1 MASKRKYQVYEHRF
15 EEKVVL
21 VTGGAS
27 GIGRATAEKM
37 ARQGASVVV
46 MDLRLDAAE
55 AVADEIVKGGGKA
68 KAFAG
73 DVTNPKAM
81 EAAVAFCEK
90 EFGALHMAF
99 NNAGI
104 GGPAGLLA
112 DIDIDGF
119 RQVIEVN
126 LNAVFYGMHA
136 EIPAILRAGGG
147 AIVNT
152 SSIYG
157 IVGTATSVGYTAAKH
172 GVTGLTK
179 AAALGY
185 ADKGI
190 RINSVHPGCIDTP
203 ILQGLDPEARNQLIA
218 EHPQGRFG
226 TDEEVADAVAFLLSD
241 RASFVSGSQ
250 FVVDGGYTAH

>member
-1 MASKRKYQVYEHRF
+1 MTKKTYQVYEHRF
-15 EEKVVL
+15 EGKVLL

-27 GIGRATAEKM
+27 GIGKSTAEKM
-37 ARQGASVVV
+37 ARQGADVIVVD
-46 MDLRLDAAE
+46 MQMSGAE
-55 AVADEIVKGGGKA
+55 AVAKNIRELGGN
-68 KAFAG
+68 AFAFQA
-73 DVTNPKAM
+73 DVTDPKAM
-81 EAAVAFCEK
+81 EAAVAFAEEK
-90 EFGALHMAF
+90 FGALHLAF

-112 DIDIDGF
+112 DIDIDGY
-119 RQVIEVN
+119 RKVIEVN

-152 SSIYG
+152 SSILG
-157 IVGTATSVGYTAAKH
+157 IVGEATAVGYVAAKH

-190 RINSVHPGCIDTP
+190 RINSVHPGYIETP
-203 ILQGLDPEARNQLIA
+203 LLKNMSAEARELLISQ
-218 EHPQGRFG
+218 HPQGRFG

-241 RASFVSGSQ
+241 RASFISGSQ
-250 FVVDGGYTAH
+250 FLVDGGYTSH